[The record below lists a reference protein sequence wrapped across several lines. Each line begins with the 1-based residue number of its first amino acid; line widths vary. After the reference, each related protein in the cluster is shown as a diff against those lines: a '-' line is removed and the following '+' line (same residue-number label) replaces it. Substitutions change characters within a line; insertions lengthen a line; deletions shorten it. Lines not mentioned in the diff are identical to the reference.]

1 MVVTCWSV
9 KGGSGT
15 TVVAA
20 AVAVAAYR
28 VTDGGVLLVDLA
40 GDAVAALG
48 LADEPGDGLQAWL
61 GRRGDAGGPGDAG
74 DRDDAGELGR
84 LERRVDDRLSVLPW
98 RSGPKLSPDAVTRVP
113 DLLARLVAD
122 GRFVVIDA
130 GTVDPTGEADPA
142 GHLRRRAIASAERSV
157 LVVRC
162 CYLALRR
169 AASEAVRPDA
179 VVVVTEPGR
188 SLTPRDVES
197 VAGAPVVAQVALDPQ
212 VARVVDAGL
221 LPKRLGRA
229 VERSLRDLVQ
239 A

>member
-20 AVAVAAYR
+20 SVAVTAAR
-28 VTDGGVLLVDLA
+28 ALEGRVLLVDLA
-40 GDAVAALG
+40 GDAASALG
-48 LADEPGDGLQAWL
+48 LVDEPGEGLRDWL
-61 GRRGDAGGPGDAG
+61 GRGRADDGADALA
-74 DRDDAGELGR
+74 R

-98 RSGPKLSPDAVTRVP
+98 GSGEAVAPTSVERVP
-113 DLLARLVAD
+113 DLLARLAAD

-130 GTVDPTGEADPA
+130 GTVDP
-142 GHLRRRAIASAERSV
+142 GHASGQVELVRQRTIASADRSL

-169 AASEAVRPDA
+169 AARTSVRPDG

-188 SLTPRDVES
+188 SLTPHDVES
-197 VAGAPVVAQVALDPQ
+197 VVGAPVVAQVSLDPQ

-221 LPKRLGRA
+221 LPARLGRG
-229 VERSLRDLVQ
+229 VERALRELV
-239 A
+239 AP

>member
-20 AVAVAAYR
+20 SVAVAAAR
-28 VTDGGVLLVDLA
+28 ATDGGVLLVDLA

-48 LADEPGDGLQAWL
+48 LADEPGDGLRGWF
-61 GRRGDAGGPGDAG
+61 GRGRDAGGSGGAG

-98 RSGPKLSPDAVTRVP
+98 RSGPPLAPEAVERLP
-113 DLLARLVAD
+113 DLLARLAAD
-122 GRFVVIDA
+122 GRFVVVDA
-130 GTVDPTGEADPA
+130 GTIDPDGEVDPA
-142 GHLRRRAIASAERSV
+142 GLVRRRAVASADRSV
-157 LVVRC
+157 LVTRC

-169 AASEAVRPDA
+169 VASEAVRPDA
-179 VVVVTEPGR
+179 VVVITEPGR

-197 VAGAPVVAQVALDPQ
+197 VTGAPVVAQVALDPQ

-229 VERSLRDLVQ
+229 VERSLRDLVV

>member
-1 MVVTCWSV
+1 MVVTFWTV

-20 AVAVAAYR
+20 ATAVAASR
-28 VTDGGVLLVDLA
+28 ATAGGVLLVDLA
-40 GDAVAALG
+40 GDAAAALG
-48 LADEPGDGLQAWL
+48 LADDPGASLQDWLSRSRDG
-61 GRRGDAGGPGDAG
+61 DDGGADS
-74 DRDDAGELGR
+74 LGR

-98 RSGPKLSPDAVTRVP
+98 GSGSGVDSGAGDRVP
-113 DLLARLVAD
+113 NLLARLAAD

-130 GTVDPTGEADPA
+130 GTVDPNLARGAAELVR
-142 GHLRRRAIASAERSV
+142 HRAIASADRSM

-169 AASEAVRPDA
+169 AARASPRPDG

-197 VAGAPVVAQVALDPQ
+197 VVGAPVVAQVPFDPQ

-221 LPKRLGRA
+221 LSARLGRG
-229 VERSLRDLVQ
+229 VERALRGLV
-239 A
+239 AS